1 MRKLL
6 SAGLIRLKKSRIFWL
21 LACFMLALGLY
32 YPIAIRIQADKYN
45 SPATAIDSPFFSHIM
60 LMGVLT
66 AVFISL
72 FVGTEYS
79 DGTIR
84 NKLIIG
90 HSRAAIYV
98 SNLTVC
104 ACAVLFLAV
113 CFMLPCACVGIP
125 LLGSFSMGTGHAVLL
140 IACTLIIELAYTAL
154 FTLAAMLIHSKASL
168 ATVTI
173 LTAFLMLFASIFL
186 YSELSQPKMWT
197 DYIEMEDGQ
206 IIQSEPEPNKYYV
219 TGTKRRVY
227 TFLMEFL
234 PSGQAVTLLDKEL
247 PLVRVFLYDSLIVI
261 LCTGAGLF
269 GFSRKDIK

>member
-79 DGTIR
+79 NGTIR

-125 LLGSFSMGTGHAVLL
+125 LLGSFSMGTGHAVL
-140 IACTLIIELAYTAL
+140 
-154 FTLAAMLIHSKASL
+154 LIHSKASL

-234 PSGQAVTLLDKEL
+234 PSGQAVTLLNGAFAVGSLK
-247 PLVRVFLYDSLIVI
+247 PLLFPAFCAYHENTFDTEICGRNPHG
-261 LCTGAGLF
+261 LCRPAAK
-269 GFSRKDIK
+269 RYQYAD